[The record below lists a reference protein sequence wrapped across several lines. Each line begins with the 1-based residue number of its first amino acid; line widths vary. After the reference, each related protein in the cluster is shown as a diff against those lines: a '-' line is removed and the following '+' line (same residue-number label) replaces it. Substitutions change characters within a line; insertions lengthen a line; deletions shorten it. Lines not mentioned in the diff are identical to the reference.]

1 MSRADRAKELFIQ
14 GYTCSQA
21 VALAFCDVA
30 DIDETQLSKI
40 MLPFGGGMGRLRLT
54 CGAVSGMAAMI
65 GLLFADKKI
74 SPENKKQVYALT
86 QKLCNEFKEEQGSLI
101 CSELLQKMNVP
112 VEVGGV
118 AEARTKEYY
127 KKRSCADTVY
137 CAASILE
144 KYLKEIGR
152 I

>member
-1 MSRADRAKELFIQ
+1 
-14 GYTCSQA
+14 
-21 VALAFCDVA
+21 
-30 DIDETQLSKI
+30 

-54 CGAVSGMAAMI
+54 CGAVSGMAAII
-65 GLLFADKKI
+65 GLLFADQEN
-74 SPENKKQVYALT
+74 SSENKKQVYALT

-137 CAASILE
+137 CAAYILE
-144 KYLKEIGR
+144 KYLKEVGKI
-152 I
+152 